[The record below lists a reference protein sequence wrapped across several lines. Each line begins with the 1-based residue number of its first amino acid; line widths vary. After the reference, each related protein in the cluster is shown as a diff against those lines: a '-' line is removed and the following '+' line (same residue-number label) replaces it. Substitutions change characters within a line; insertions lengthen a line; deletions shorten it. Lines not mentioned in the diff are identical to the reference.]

1 MISIKDMLYQL
12 NELRRENDDL
22 KDQIDHHLAQQRW
35 FMHQID
41 GLHQDYGACYNQL
54 QNVCLELYNLKHPTS
69 FIEPQQTKPIN
80 LPEHQAQLDMLQA
93 DLESHF
99 QERLFAKERI
109 QAASLQVEHARVQ
122 AELTKN
128 QMDSARVQ
136 AEQFKNLVEQARV
149 QAEQARVQ
157 AEQARAQAEQARAQA
172 EQARAQAKQTSLE
185 NEALLFNYKT
195 QLELLSQKAAET
207 DQKHAAIHQ
216 KLKDCQEDLQTKAS
230 HIKNQKETIHR
241 LQSQNINITEKL
253 AVTESMLREAKKE
266 VGVATDLFN
275 ELSMK
280 MSHIKGDHTKT
291 VRELN
296 QTINSLRAT
305 NSKMVHKAVEQ
316 AKIIQKLNSKVHVT
330 FQVDKETTEE
340 VFREGYNDLQK
351 FVEKKAMHMEHI
363 LALVAYGLTHLKYV
377 IEKFV
382 FERLAEHTAS
392 VSCDFLNQVINQLTR
407 IFLIIP
413 IPVMTRNIDRLTD
426 LAAEQCI
433 SMKALHMIQ
442 YALPETVEDAQA
454 SRQRVVLTNFPELNQ
469 FFTTERATNDE
480 TVCVSL
486 SGFMLLL
493 GISK

>member
-1 MISIKDMLYQL
+1 M
-12 NELRRENDDL
+12 
-22 KDQIDHHLAQQRW
+22 
-35 FMHQID
+35 
-41 GLHQDYGACYNQL
+41 
-54 QNVCLELYNLKHPTS
+54 
-69 FIEPQQTKPIN
+69 
-80 LPEHQAQLDMLQA
+80 
-93 DLESHF
+93 
-99 QERLFAKERI
+99 
-109 QAASLQVEHARVQ
+109 
-122 AELTKN
+122 
-128 QMDSARVQ
+128 
-136 AEQFKNLVEQARV
+136 
-149 QAEQARVQ
+149 
-157 AEQARAQAEQARAQA
+157 
-172 EQARAQAKQTSLE
+172 
-185 NEALLFNYKT
+185 
-195 QLELLSQKAAET
+195 SQKAAET